1 MKNVAIVTEA
11 ARGIGKAVAKRL
23 AKDGFGLFTM
33 RAAHRKP
40 RMSFRRSEPKVEKQ
54 WQFDHLFDH
63 LFAQTLI
70 HASEPTAS
78 FCKASLFAPNPVA
91 AKHQQCYTGGR
102 WAR

>member
-11 ARGIGKAVAKRL
+11 SRGIGKAVAKRL
-23 AKDGFGLFTM
+23 AKDGFGLLTM
-33 RAAHRKP
+33 RAAHWKP

-54 WQFDHLFDH
+54 WQFEH

-78 FCKASLFAPNPVA
+78 FCKASLFAPNPA
-91 AKHQQCYTGGR
+91 AFKHQQRYTGGR